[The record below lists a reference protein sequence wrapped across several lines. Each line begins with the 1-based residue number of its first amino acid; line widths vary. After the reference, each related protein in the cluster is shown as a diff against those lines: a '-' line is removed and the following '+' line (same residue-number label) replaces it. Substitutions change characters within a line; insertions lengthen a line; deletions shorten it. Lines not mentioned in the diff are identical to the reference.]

1 MIYTAITGGKNNPRI
16 DIKCF
21 TGEGLFTTPR
31 MEAKIYKILFHK
43 FIKEEYSI
51 WIDGNVFLKF
61 QEDYYYKLLGD
72 YDIAVKQHPGWNC
85 LYEEAKQCK
94 LQKKDKFSLIDKQI
108 EKYRN
113 EGYPENAGLA
123 ECQMIIRRNTPEVRR
138 LCEAWWAEICANSS
152 RDQISFP
159 YIFRD
164 KVKYLPTKPKTLREF
179 ASNEYYK
186 LEPHL
191 NDK

>member
-1 MIYTAITGGKNNPRI
+1 MIYTAITGEKNNPRP
-16 DIKCF
+16 DIKTF
-21 TGEGLFTTPR
+21 TGEGLFKSSR

-43 FIKEEYSI
+43 FIDDEYSI
-51 WIDGNVFLKF
+51 WIDGNVFLKY
-61 QEDYYYKLLGD
+61 QEEYYYNLLGD

-85 LYEEAKQCK
+85 IYEEAKQCK
-94 LQKKDKFSLIDKQI
+94 LMKKDRFYLIDRQI
-108 EKYRN
+108 EKYRK
-113 EGYPENAGLA
+113 EGYPENAGLG

-164 KVKYLPTKPKTLREF
+164 KVKYLPTKAETYREF
-179 ASNEYYK
+179 VSNEYYR

-191 NDK
+191 HDK